1 MELGTTILE
10 NLFAVSTEVEHMPI
24 VWPYNLTLGYMHSS
38 NECLFPPE
46 DMYENIDSSTI
57 HNNFKLATV

>member
-10 NLFAVSTEVEHMPI
+10 NLFAVSTKVEHMST
-24 VWPYNLTLGYMHSS
+24 VWPYNSTLGYMHSS
-38 NECLFPPE
+38 NECLFPPK
-46 DMYENIDSSTI
+46 DMYKNIDSSTI